1 MFCHKKSKGDKSP
14 FEMRTGKKPNLK
26 DLHIKVWGAP
36 CSYAP
41 MGGAEHKRGQLTERG
56 YFLGM
61 QWPRC
66 LVLTHSKDKVINVSR
81 KKIRVYEG
89 SYIGKPGGGDLP
101 SIDSLKLDDF
111 GNIDE

>member
-1 MFCHKKSKGDKSP
+1 
-14 FEMRTGKKPNLK
+14 MRTGKKPNLK

-61 QWPRC
+61 QLPMC
-66 LVLTHSKDKVINVSR
+66 LVLTHAKDKVINVSR

-101 SIDSLKLDDF
+101 SVDSLKLDDF
-111 GNIDE
+111 GNLDE

>member
-1 MFCHKKSKGDKSP
+1 M
-14 FEMRTGKKPNLK
+14 
-26 DLHIKVWGAP
+26 
-36 CSYAP
+36 
-41 MGGAEHKRGQLTERG
+41 
-56 YFLGM
+56 
-61 QWPRC
+61 C

-101 SIDSLKLDDF
+101 SVDSLKLDDF